1 MTPSV
6 RLVALSAQAIRDLTE
21 GRTAT
26 VDGVAIAWPEHDRR
40 VLGYRRHAL
49 TLDPGAA
56 PYLLHVLLDGATV
69 AGRIGCHEGPR
80 DGTVEIGY
88 AVVPDYRGRGVATD
102 MVREFVGWLAGQG
115 VRTVRASVSP
125 DNVASRALLDRFG
138 FVEVGSHLDDEDG
151 PELELELRISG
162 SGPVAAR

>member
-1 MTPSV
+1 M
-6 RLVALSAQAIRDLTE
+6 RLLGLSAEAIRDLAE
-21 GRTAT
+21 GRTVA
-26 VDGVAIAWPEHDRR
+26 VDGVAVAWPEHDRR

-80 DGTVEIGY
+80 EGAVEIGY
-88 AVVPDYRGRGVATD
+88 AVVPDYRGRGVATA
-102 MVREFVGWLAGQG
+102 MVREFVDWLADRG

-125 DNVASRALLDRFG
+125 DNAASRALLDRFG
-138 FVEVGSHLDDEDG
+138 FVEVGSHVDDEDG
-151 PELELELRISG
+151 PELELELHISG